1 MISAPKGIRRDI
13 QRTNIY
19 VDDDLEKRINEI
31 VDKKVIEILSKKDL
45 MNEIDDSVKTKIQ
58 LIFGQDVI
66 VFSKDSV

>member
-13 QRTNIY
+13 QRSNIY

-31 VDKKVIEILSKKDL
+31 IDKKVIEILSKKDL